1 MKKIRKAVLSLMLAA
16 TMTASVMPAMA
27 NAESEAEI
35 KDSAVKNVE
44 LLPFV
49 NELMKHEPDNDKTY
63 SQFSL
68 EEIVQGL
75 VGNYTPT
82 GNVPSTIDGN
92 WYPTMRQPFYS
103 VVLDENGTQHGIRT
117 YFSEIE
123 VKVKEN
129 TELPLEDMKA
139 SVEEK
144 GCTMPTFK
152 KEGNIYLIYEAEDLK
167 SSQAVIE
174 ELNNCSD
181 VLSIDKHY
189 ATFYDNSFKG
199 KFTELIYYGEMS
211 SENRINMIPE
221 LELYENTNEAERQHR
236 LEIPAFGNY
245 TSSFYLGENAVR
257 TGSSIYD
264 IVSRLYNSDFKFSL
278 VSQGYAAGLF
288 TADIYY
294 NGRSSAPIL
303 VDGLDGDANVDG
315 STNLSDA
322 VTVMQ
327 SIANPD
333 KYNVSAQGSKN
344 ADTDGNGIT
353 NADALNIQ
361 KQLLG
366 L

>member
-49 NELMKHEPDNDKTY
+49 NELMKHEPDINKTY
-63 SQFSL
+63 SQFSI

-129 TELPLEDMKA
+129 TEL
-139 SVEEK
+139 
-144 GCTMPTFK
+144 
-152 KEGNIYLIYEAEDLK
+152 
-167 SSQAVIE
+167 
-174 ELNNCSD
+174 
-181 VLSIDKHY
+181 
-189 ATFYDNSFKG
+189 
-199 KFTELIYYGEMS
+199 IYYGEMS
-211 SENRINMIPE
+211 SENVINMIPE

>member
-1 MKKIRKAVLSLMLAA
+1 MKILAVIDMQ
-16 TMTASVMPAMA
+16 
-27 NAESEAEI
+27 
-35 KDSAVKNVE
+35 KDFLWEKRDPKFCYDTE
-44 LLPFV
+44 KLV
-49 NELMKHEPDNDKTY
+49 NEVNKAAAEYKSKGYDIIYIAQMFPNIITNKWIIG
-63 SQFSL
+63 FS
-68 EEIVQGL
+68 IKG
-75 VGNYTPT
+75 TP
-82 GNVPSTIDGN
+82 GA
-92 WYPTMRQPFYS
+92 
-103 VVLDENGTQHGIRT
+103 
-117 YFSEIE
+117 E
-123 VKVKEN
+123 V
-129 TELPLEDMKA
+129 
-139 SVEEK
+139 
-144 GCTMPTFK
+144 
-152 KEGNIYLIYEAEDLK
+152 
-167 SSQAVIE
+167 
-174 ELNNCSD
+174 
-181 VLSIDKHY
+181 
-189 ATFYDNSFKG
+189 
-199 KFTELIYYGEMS
+199 
-211 SENRINMIPE
+211 IPE